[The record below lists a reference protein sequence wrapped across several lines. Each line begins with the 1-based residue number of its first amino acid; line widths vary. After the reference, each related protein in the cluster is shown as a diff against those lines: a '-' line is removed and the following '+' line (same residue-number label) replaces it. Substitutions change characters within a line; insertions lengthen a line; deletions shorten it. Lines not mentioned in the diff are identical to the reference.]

1 MTAPAQ
7 TKPRRLTR
15 KQVEKVIAEYDLPG
29 KVTAYL
35 ETLGELV
42 WRRPEQLTS
51 LARPSAVGYYGA
63 PPVSAAERQRH
74 DDEFA
79 ARVRSAIALGDAMR
93 EQMTGEMRGHA
104 CARLESVLA
113 ACVRHCG
120 GLAAALR
127 RMRRVDVRGDD
138 GDAVELDGAEV
149 WRGGWALDGTSL
161 VWRETYAHGC
171 PEDVSAGSQP

>member
-1 MTAPAQ
+1 MG
-7 TKPRRLTR
+7 RDGRHF
-15 KQVEKVIAEYDLPG
+15 E
-29 KVTAYL
+29 
-35 ETLGELV
+35 
-42 WRRPEQLTS
+42 
-51 LARPSAVGYYGA
+51 ARALYGA
-63 PPVSAAERQRH
+63 PPISASERQRR

-79 ARVRSAIALGDAMR
+79 
-93 EQMTGEMRGHA
+93 TGEMRGHA

-161 VWRETYAHGC
+161 VWRETYAQFGTPL
-171 PEDVSAGSQP
+171 PEWYVDELEREAASVAQTE

>member
-1 MTAPAQ
+1 MVAMLADNA
-7 TKPRRLTR
+7 KRLIEMCDAVDR
-15 KQVEKVIAEYDLPG
+15 LGCPIADVEKEALVIALIRSVAEPMASG
-29 KVTAYL
+29 R
-35 ETLGELV
+35 G
-42 WRRPEQLTS
+42 
-51 LARPSAVGYYGA
+51 PSHAWCSG
-63 PPVSAAERQRH
+63 
-74 DDEFA
+74 FA
-79 ARVRSAIALGDAMR
+79 AADGSCRTCGAIALGDAMR
-93 EQMTGEMRGHA
+93 EQMIGEMRGHA

>member
-1 MTAPAQ
+1 MG
-7 TKPRRLTR
+7 RDGRHF
-15 KQVEKVIAEYDLPG
+15 E
-29 KVTAYL
+29 
-35 ETLGELV
+35 
-42 WRRPEQLTS
+42 
-51 LARPSAVGYYGA
+51 ARALYGA
-63 PPVSAAERQRH
+63 PISASERQRR

-79 ARVRSAIALGDAMR
+79 
-93 EQMTGEMRGHA
+93 QMTGEMRGHA

-171 PEDVSAGSQP
+171 PEDVSAGWIAEDGAAADGQSAPPAAR

>member
-1 MTAPAQ
+1 MG
-7 TKPRRLTR
+7 RDGRHF
-15 KQVEKVIAEYDLPG
+15 E
-29 KVTAYL
+29 
-35 ETLGELV
+35 
-42 WRRPEQLTS
+42 
-51 LARPSAVGYYGA
+51 ARALYGA
-63 PPVSAAERQRH
+63 PPISASERQRR

-93 EQMTGEMRGHA
+93 EQMIQQSVAMRGHA

-138 GDAVELDGAEV
+138 VDAVELDGAEV